1 MDKLR
6 KSTFQHVEAELY
18 CYHETKKEMERIRND
33 IIFAGKI
40 QQEGGRSGIS
50 NPTAAVATRLTTDK
64 RLQTLEEIVDAIEGV
79 VNVLDEQ
86 RFKVI
91 RLRYWTKPQLLT
103 WEGVARQIPTHRTTV
118 IRWRDEVVYA
128 IAERIGWR

>member
-6 KSTFQHVEAELY
+6 KSTFRHIESELY
-18 CYHETKKEMERIRND
+18 CYHETKKEIERIRND
-33 IIFAGKI
+33 IMFAGKV

-50 NPTAAVATRLTTDK
+50 NPTAAVATRLVTDK
-64 RLQTLEEIVDAIEGV
+64 RLQKLEEVTDAIDSV
-79 VNVLDEQ
+79 VDMLDEQ
-86 RFKVI
+86 RLKMV

-103 WEGVARQIPTHRTTV
+103 WEGVAQQIPTHRATA
-118 IRWRDEVVYA
+118 IRWRDEVVHA